1 MTTFGD
7 NPTSYFSEPADTLDP
22 NLFDGR
28 ELRAWVRQGI
38 LHILYDFVNLHY
50 RHADL
55 WAHPWL
61 AGSGVSYQWSA
72 ARQPGDL
79 DCLVG
84 VDFIQFRKANPEF
97 AGLTDKE
104 IAEQLN
110 EEFRENLQLQTEN
123 WNGYELTFYVNP
135 SATDI
140 RTIKPY
146 AAYDLKHNE
155 WTVHPDRNQT
165 APRNPEWEGIAK
177 NDATMAQQISI
188 RFNTALQD
196 IQSSH
201 NDALR
206 RNAENR
212 LTIAGAQGNA
222 LYNEIHMN
230 RSVAFSPGGE
240 GYADFNNYRWQAGK
254 GSGAIDSLRTIR
266 EYMKSS
272 VKNHG
277 VEFPDAS
284 TLIRRAALYRQQR
297 GN

>member
-1 MTTFGD
+1 MTNFGD
-7 NPTSYFSEPADTLDP
+7 NPTSYFSAPSDTLDP
-22 NLFDGR
+22 NLFEGR

-38 LHILYDFVNLHY
+38 LHILHDFLNLHY

-55 WAHPWL
+55 WSHPWL

-165 APRNPEWEGIAK
+165 APHSPEWEQIAK
-177 NDATMAQQISI
+177 SDAAMANQISI
-188 RFNTALQD
+188 RFNSALQD

-212 LTIAGAQGNA
+212 LTTAGAQGNA

-266 EYMKSS
+266 EYMKNS
-272 VKNHG
+272 VRNYG
-277 VEFPDAS
+277 VEMPDAS